1 MKISYKQFFDSP
13 EIPESSIYLVLGK
26 PYHLQN
32 DIQSR
37 LESFFKKSGSS
48 IKHLVVDSDFD
59 IYEIRDDFESYS
71 LFEEKKSIIL
81 NVVSNTI
88 PKKLLDYLLNNK
100 VPKDLNLIIKLGPQ
114 TPAFKRGKFLSML
127 NAEGCII
134 EISELKGIHLNSWV
148 KQKFKKNNI
157 SYSDEFFEKLIE
169 KNEGNT
175 SSISQE
181 LYKMSLLDISDVSTY
196 FDYLQKEY
204 KFTEY
209 DLIDSILEG
218 NIPKSTRILNY
229 LESVKASE
237 VYILFLINSEIK
249 KVYYLLN
256 NLSPKPYIPNYKK
269 NLYNTFIRKSTSNDI
284 LSLLEL
290 CYMIDKRIKA
300 GAGNF
305 KVWHQLEILI
315 TSFILNKP
323 LNNMSKE
330 TS

>member
-13 EIPESSIYLVLGK
+13 EIPESSIYLILGK
-26 PYHLQN
+26 PCHLQN
-32 DIQSR
+32 DVQSR

-59 IYEIRDDFESYS
+59 IHEVRDDFESYS
-71 LFEEKKSIIL
+71 LFEEKKSLIL

-88 PKKLLDYLLNNK
+88 PKKLLDYLLINK

-127 NAEGCII
+127 SSEGCII

-157 SYSDEFFEKLIE
+157 IYSDELFEKLIQ

-181 LYKMSLLDISDVSTY
+181 LYKMSLLNISDISVY
-196 FDYLQKEY
+196 FNYLQKEY

-209 DLIDSILEG
+209 DLIDSILEL
-218 NIPKSTRILNY
+218 NAAKAIKILNY
-229 LESVKASE
+229 LESVKSPE

-249 KVYYLLN
+249 KIYYLLN
-256 NLSPKPYIPNYKK
+256 NLSPQPYIPNHKK
-269 NLYNTFIRKSTSNDI
+269 ILYSTLSRQSDSHNLLDLIE
-284 LSLLEL
+284 LS
-290 CYMIDKRIKA
+290 YVIDRRIKT
-300 GAGNF
+300 GFGNF
-305 KVWHQLEILI
+305 NVWHQLEILVA
-315 TSFILNKP
+315 SFILNEP
-323 LNNMSKE
+323 LNNIKKE
-330 TS
+330 IG

>member
-32 DIQSR
+32 DVQSR
-37 LESFFKKSGSS
+37 LESFLKKSGSS

-59 IYEIRDDFESYS
+59 INEIRNDFESYS
-71 LFEEKKSIIL
+71 LFEEKKSLIL
-81 NVVSNTI
+81 NIVSNTV

-100 VPKDLNLIIKLGPQ
+100 APKDLNLIIKLGLQ

-127 NAEGCII
+127 NLEGCII
-134 EISELKGIHLNSWV
+134 EISELKGIHLNNWV

-157 SYSDEFFEKLIE
+157 TYSDELFAKLIQ

-181 LYKMSLLDISDVSTY
+181 LYKMSLLNISDISVY

-209 DLIDSILEG
+209 DLIDSILEL
-218 NIPKSTRILNY
+218 NSAKAIKILNY
-229 LESVKASE
+229 LESVKSPE

-249 KVYYLLN
+249 KIYYLLN
-256 NLSPKPYIPNYKK
+256 NLSPPPYIPNHKK
-269 NLYNTFIRKSTSNDI
+269 ILYSTFARQSSSNNLSDLIE
-284 LSLLEL
+284 LS
-290 CYMIDKRIKA
+290 YIIDRRIKT

-305 KVWHQLEILI
+305 NVWHQLEILVA
-315 TSFILNKP
+315 SFILNEP
-323 LNNMSKE
+323 LNNIRKE
-330 TS
+330 IG